1 MRGVTLLEL
10 NEVTIPY
17 KTGEPVRICGLGDIH
32 WGNIAVDEQAL
43 DRAVKFI
50 CDNHVYVVGMGDMI
64 DSINPDDKRFDIK
77 TVRPDFRANLDNLIS
92 EQYES
97 LCEKLSKIP
106 QEQWIGIHT
115 GNHEEVIRTKY
126 YRDVT
131 RDLCRTLKTTYLGYE
146 AWSRIRFERG
156 SINKHVE
163 VFKLFSTHGS
173 GGARFDP
180 TKQWK
185 MEHLTNKINA
195 DLIMMGHVHSI
206 QVGRGLK
213 GDITSSGKLKEL
225 NKTYGW
231 MLTGTFLNKSTE
243 GVISYAERF
252 NLPPSK
258 TGIATFQIFPEERR
272 IHVSC

>member
-1 MRGVTLLEL
+1 
-10 NEVTIPY
+10 
-17 KTGEPVRICGLGDIH
+17 
-32 WGNIAVDEQAL
+32 
-43 DRAVKFI
+43 
-50 CDNHVYVVGMGDMI
+50 
-64 DSINPDDKRFDIK
+64 
-77 TVRPDFRANLDNLIS
+77 
-92 EQYES
+92 
-97 LCEKLSKIP
+97 
-106 QEQWIGIHT
+106 
-115 GNHEEVIRTKY
+115 
-126 YRDVT
+126 VT

-146 AWSRIRFERG
+146 AWTRIRFERG

-185 MEHLTNKINA
+185 IEHLTNKINA

-213 GDITSSGKLKEL
+213 GDITSSGELKEI
-225 NKTYGW
+225 NRTYGW